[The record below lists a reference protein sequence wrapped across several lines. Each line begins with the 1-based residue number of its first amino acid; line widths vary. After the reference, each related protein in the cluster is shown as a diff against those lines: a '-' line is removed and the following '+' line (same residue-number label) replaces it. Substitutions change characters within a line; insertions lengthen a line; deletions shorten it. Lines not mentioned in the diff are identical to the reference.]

1 MSISSPNNTLHP
13 DGTVKIRKAKNLW
26 KPSDWAQANMS
37 VEWSLPLH
45 KCLVVGFPKQLS
57 VLDHSHGLPP
67 SLATSSLFSSLVPL
81 LHPFLNDRGT
91 SFLDPS
97 SLPSPH
103 ICVCVCVWI
112 HTHTPDVIL
121 WLLSLVYITVPT
133 FALRSKPHSQF
144 NVFIS
149 VPNTCKFKAPNWT
162 LESYPIPSFLVF
174 PHLRK

>member
-81 LHPFLNDRGT
+81 LHPLLNDRGT

-103 ICVCVCVWI
+103 ICVCVCVSLFRYLI
-112 HTHTPDVIL
+112 RVSLKRQTELLNPIL
-121 WLLSLVYITVPT
+121 SRLSWCFPTSENSTSIRLLTQAKSLVLL
-133 FALRSKPHSQF
+133 ASSDPH
-144 NVFIS
+144 
-149 VPNTCKFKAPNWT
+149 
-162 LESYPIPSFLVF
+162 PIHQQV
-174 PHLRK
+174 H